1 VRIGKVPGKS
11 RRTAVVQSKQP
22 VDNSNK
28 ASIMFHAAMEN
39 CRTLLINRKK
49 TLLPE

>member
-28 ASIMFHAAMEN
+28 ASIMFHAAMEIAA
-39 CRTLLINRKK
+39 RY
-49 TLLPE
+49 